1 MPNERDIKIHG
12 ISKQRYYEL
21 KAKTRQYAE
30 WLAAVR
36 SNASPAVKKTKCEK
50 NIQAIQTAVD
60 KATANTKAI
69 KNNDK
74 IKKHLLQIITGKESL
89 VKIQCYYEIQL
100 SKNTYYAWRRAFYF
114 ELDKIVD

>member
-1 MPNERDIKIHG
+1 MPNERDIKIYG

-30 WLAAVR
+30 WLATVK
-36 SNASPAVKKTKCEK
+36 SNAAPAAKKTKCEK
-50 NIQAIQTAVD
+50 NIQAVQTAVD
-60 KATANTKAI
+60 KATTSTKTI

-89 VKIQCYYEIQL
+89 VKIQCYYEIPL
-100 SKNTYYAWRRAFYF
+100 SKNTYYAWRREFYF

>member
-30 WLAAVR
+30 WLVAVK
-36 SNASPAVKKTKCEK
+36 SNAVSASKKIKYQK
-50 NIQAIQTAVD
+50 NIQAVQAAVD
-60 KATANTKAI
+60 KATASTKAI
-69 KNNDK
+69 KNNNK

-89 VKIQCYYEIQL
+89 VKIQCYYEISI
-100 SKNTYYAWRRAFYF
+100 SKNTYYAWRREYYF

>member
-1 MPNERDIKIHG
+1 MPNERDIKIYG

-36 SNASPAVKKTKCEK
+36 SNAVSASKKIKYQK
-50 NIQAIQTAVD
+50 NIQAVQVAVD
-60 KATANTKAI
+60 KATASTKAI

-89 VKIQCYYEIQL
+89 VKIQYYYEIQL